1 MVDAFW
7 NAIPRHAFQGGI
19 YMLEG
24 FSCNIGVSAGEDG
37 ISVVDDAYA
46 SLADFGLEW
55 RGNLIKKAPMLLA
68 MIYADLSRAHP

>member
-7 NAIPRHAFQGGI
+7 NAIPSNAFQGGS

-37 ISVVDDAYA
+37 ISAVDDAYA

-55 RGNLIKKAPMLLA
+55 DGNLIKAPMLLA